1 MTEGSEPDPT
11 ARSAPARERYDFSSL
26 RTFDPASVTVR
37 HRQIKGLLSIP
48 AGHQPLVDTLGEP
61 CGDPSCRYR
70 AHELVLHPD
79 PAKLLANH
87 ILVAEELD
95 MPPGLLI
102 EELHRDI
109 YEITSVGAI
118 AIADLTAHP
127 ILYRVPLTLKALR
140 TRPTESQEWELVRIV
155 RDYSR
160 TQAIRLPLLYG
171 SGEDLVLHTDAT
183 PGLRVRYVGSLQEVL
198 PALGEQASSDVIA
211 RVVAR
216 LLRKT

>member
-1 MTEGSEPDPT
+1 
-11 ARSAPARERYDFSSL
+11 
-26 RTFDPASVTVR
+26 
-37 HRQIKGLLSIP
+37 
-48 AGHQPLVDTLGEP
+48 
-61 CGDPSCRYR
+61 
-70 AHELVLHPD
+70 VLHPD

-87 ILVAEELD
+87 ILVADELD

-109 YEITSVGAI
+109 YEITSAGAI

-155 RDYSR
+155 CDYSR
-160 TQAIRLPLLYG
+160 TQAIRLPLLRG

-183 PGLRVRYVGSLQEVL
+183 QGLQVRYVGSLQEVL
-198 PALGEQASSDVIA
+198 PALGDQAASDVIA